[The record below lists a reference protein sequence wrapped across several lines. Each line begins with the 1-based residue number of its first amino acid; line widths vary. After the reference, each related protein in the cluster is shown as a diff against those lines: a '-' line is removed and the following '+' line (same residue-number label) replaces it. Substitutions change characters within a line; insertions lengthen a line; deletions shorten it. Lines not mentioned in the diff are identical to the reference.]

1 LLYLR
6 LNLEFMNAKDTSFP
20 QYRKL
25 VNDKVFYKILDDRNF
40 EEIQVMGRIKN
51 YYQFE
56 AKIYPEILKIKD
68 LLELSDESYV
78 MSSEEE
84 WKTLK

>member
-1 LLYLR
+1 
-6 LNLEFMNAKDTSFP
+6 MNAKDTFFP

-25 VNDKVFYKILDDRNF
+25 VNDKVFYKILGDRKF
-40 EEIQVMGRIKN
+40 EEIQVMGRITN

-68 LLELSDESYV
+68 LLELANDSYA

-84 WKTLK
+84 WKNLK